1 MFTPLHAPET
11 TPMPTPTP
19 RPPLMNLTFDV
30 VVVALL
36 PPQTL
41 TVAAAVA
48 APFDLPKGD
57 DSTATATAPTIATA
71 FSQIARAALA
81 AAVAANVACG

>member
-1 MFTPLHAPET
+1 
-11 TPMPTPTP
+11 MPTPTP

-30 VVVALL
+30 VVAVVVVALL

-41 TVAAAVA
+41 AVAAAVA